1 VVVSSLDAAAVTAAG
16 GTYAPDLEH
25 ALAVARARSGKAELD
40 VAVMPD
46 ASDLVPRAV

>member
-1 VVVSSLDAAAVTAAG
+1 MADVDAAD

-25 ALAVARARSGKAELD
+25 APGGGPGAGGNRELE

-46 ASDLVPRAV
+46 ASDLVPRAVNP